1 MAQKPEVRL
10 VKLETQT
17 SEILSRLTSMDSKM
31 DGLDKLIRGNGKPG
45 LLTTQTEH
53 EVRLKTLEET
63 RKGSMKSWRELIVLS
78 ISGGVIALLTAA
90 VQHFVR

>member
-1 MAQKPEVRL
+1 MAQSKEVRL
-10 VKLETQT
+10 VKLETQNT
-17 SEILSRLTSMDSKM
+17 EILSHLMSMDAKM

-53 EVRLKTLEET
+53 ELRIQTLEDT
-63 RKGSMKSWRELIVLS
+63 RKGSMKSWRELSVLI